1 MPVST
6 LLDVFG
12 VDGVRDGPSMHHL
25 LTAVPNI
32 KMGLR
37 YQRCCVGS
45 QVAFPA
51 FDCTS
56 SSTVH
61 AVLEAGSALYRPV
74 MMQFSE
80 MLPHSLQ
87 RRDCLTDFA
96 LRMFPLK
103 VVVRGRFHHD
113 C

>member
-1 MPVST
+1 M
-6 LLDVFG
+6 
-12 VDGVRDGPSMHHL
+12 DGVRDGMKNGVRSLASPDPLAGATQHVPSCNCEAL
-25 LTAVPNI
+25 AFWNEVPNI

-45 QVAFPA
+45 EVAFPA

-74 MMQFSE
+74 MIQFSE
-80 MLPHSLQ
+80 MVPHSLQ
-87 RRDCLTDFA
+87 ERL
-96 LRMFPLK
+96 P
-103 VVVRGRFHHD
+103 H
-113 C
+113 